1 MRGGVRL
8 LTLTIRRIKMKTTR
22 QDRRYI
28 EKRIDRAIDAMIDIQ
43 DRGFGND
50 SVQRILDLLHHCM
63 IVFERGGE

>member
-1 MRGGVRL
+1 
-8 LTLTIRRIKMKTTR
+8 MKTTR